1 MRCPYCKKSV
11 FGEKEVVV
19 IVGEGPAHKRC
30 HEHELIGQ
38 RSFAGLKLSS
48 FKETEL
54 RELQEMILI
63 ELNVRNRVE
72 RDTTRDVV
80 ELF

>member
-1 MRCPYCKKSV
+1 MRCPYCKKTV

-48 FKETEL
+48 FKESEL

-63 ELNVRNRVE
+63 ELNVRNRMEPVKSSH
-72 RDTTRDVV
+72 VI

>member
-1 MRCPYCKKSV
+1 MRCPYCKKTV

-48 FKETEL
+48 FKESEL

-63 ELNVRNRVE
+63 ELNVRNRMEPAKSSHVI
-72 RDTTRDVV
+72 